1 VRLLRYVLD
10 EARRLGAACDLL
22 ARRIS
27 ISWELHVTRPRFGPV
42 MPTPKEFRKNADD
55 CLKLARETTEI
66 YASMA
71 LIEMATEFRVIA
83 ELRARRDAPNGRQ
96 N

>member
-1 VRLLRYVLD
+1 
-10 EARRLGAACDLL
+10 
-22 ARRIS
+22 
-27 ISWELHVTRPRFGPV
+27 

-71 LIEMATEFRVIA
+71 LIEMATEFRVVA
-83 ELRARRDAPNGRQ
+83 EYLERAATRRTADRIRLGLASLKPK
-96 N
+96 